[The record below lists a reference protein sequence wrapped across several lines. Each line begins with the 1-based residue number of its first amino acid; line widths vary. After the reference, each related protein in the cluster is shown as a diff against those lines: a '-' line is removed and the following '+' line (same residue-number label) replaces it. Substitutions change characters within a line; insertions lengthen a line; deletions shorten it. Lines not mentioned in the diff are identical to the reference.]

1 MQLKEGQLSS
11 LSLIKRMLTTS
22 FFAGLFLACKAQH
35 KPLTVGDT
43 IPSFSLKDQNDSLFN
58 IADYIGKK
66 ILVVYFYP
74 KDESSV
80 CTKEACSFRDS
91 YSDFTNAGALVVGI
105 NSGPVESH
113 RHFQLNH
120 QLPFT
125 LLSDPGNK
133 VLKLFGVK
141 SKFLMS
147 GRETFVIDK
156 TGKIRFTYDSFTN
169 GPAHEAEALKFI
181 KTLPS

>member
-1 MQLKEGQLSS
+1 MKPKNL
-11 LSLIKRMLTTS
+11 LTRLYLTKMMITTAL
-22 FFAGLFLACKAQH
+22 FAGLFMACGAQQKH
-35 KPLTVGDT
+35 LTAGDPVPL
-43 IPSFSLKDQNDSLFN
+43 FSLKDQQDSLFN
-58 IADYIGKK
+58 ISDYIGKK

-80 CTKEACSFRDS
+80 CTKEACSFRDA
-91 YSDFTNAGALVVGI
+91 YADFTGAGAMVIGI
-105 NSGPVESH
+105 NSGSVESH
-113 RHFQLNH
+113 RHFQTHH

-125 LLSDPGNK
+125 LLSDPGNR

-141 SKFLMS
+141 SKFLIS

-156 TGKIRFTYDSFTN
+156 SGKVRFTYDSFTN

-181 KTLPS
+181 KTLPA